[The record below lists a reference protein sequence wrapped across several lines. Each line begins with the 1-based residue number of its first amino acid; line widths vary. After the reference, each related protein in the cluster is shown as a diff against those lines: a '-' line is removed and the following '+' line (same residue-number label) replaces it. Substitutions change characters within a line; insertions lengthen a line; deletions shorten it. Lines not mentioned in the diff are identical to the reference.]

1 MERVARPAAELQE
14 HSPESRGTRELR
26 ELRERCPVQPE
37 LPLVLL
43 LLAQLELP
51 QVHQLGLLPEEDPL
65 RAGAPV
71 ASRLSSSGD

>member
-37 LPLVLL
+37 LP
-43 LLAQLELP
+43 